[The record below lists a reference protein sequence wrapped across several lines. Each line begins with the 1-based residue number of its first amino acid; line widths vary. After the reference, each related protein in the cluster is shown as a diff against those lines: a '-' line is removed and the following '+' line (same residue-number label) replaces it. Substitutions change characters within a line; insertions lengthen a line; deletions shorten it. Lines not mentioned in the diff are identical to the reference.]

1 MLVVRDE
8 YSAPLVAAGFGPD
21 GAPDAR
27 AFSPSDVAGRRP
39 LGLVQVG
46 DEALLLRFHQH
57 GGLLRCLTGDR
68 FLQAERPFEELLLAE
83 RLRAKG
89 IPTPRV
95 VAARMQRTAFCFWRL
110 ALVSVRQPKTLD
122 VARALL
128 QTAHAQAARSLVRA
142 MGEFVGRLHQA
153 GLLHVDLHPGNMLV
167 QADWAMAPE
176 PEFWILDLDRCGLV
190 EPLEEPQRLGM
201 LARLA
206 RYALRRPE
214 LASRALTR
222 SNALR
227 FLKAYAELRSPA
239 GQPAEWKA
247 DWRAVA
253 QRLSSADRRHRM
265 GWCLEELLGAG
276 ADTRQG

>member
-27 AFSPSDVAGRRP
+27 AFPASDVAGRRP

-57 GGLLRCLTGDR
+57 GGLLRFLTGDR
-68 FLQAERPFEELLLAE
+68 FLRAERPFEELLLAE

-95 VAARMQRTAFCFWRL
+95 VAARIQRTGFCFWRL
-110 ALVSVRQPKTLD
+110 ALVSVREPKTLD
-122 VARALL
+122 AERALL
-128 QTAHAQAARSLVRA
+128 QAEHAQAVRGLLRA
-142 MGEFVGRLHQA
+142 MGEFVGRLHRA

-167 QADWAMAPE
+167 QADWSRLEKPE
-176 PEFWILDLDRCGLV
+176 LWILDLDRCRLLEALG
-190 EPLEEPQRLGM
+190 EPERLGM

-214 LASRALTR
+214 LAARALTR
-222 SNALR
+222 SNGLR
-227 FLKAYAELRSPA
+227 FLKAYAKARSTA
-239 GQPAEWKA
+239 VQPADWKA
-247 DWRAVA
+247 DWRAVV
-253 QRLSSADRRHRM
+253 QQLSSANRRHRL
-265 GWCLEELLGAG
+265 GWCLEELVGAG